1 MDQLYPINR
10 PIDDPL
16 SIYDDL
22 ELEPASQVREEL
34 PLVAI
39 NMVSTVDGKITL
51 DGKERAEPIGSPVD
65 RELMKRLRVHF
76 DAVVRGA
83 QTVRANPYFPGVP
96 DRLVAG
102 RTRLGKTAQPLG
114 VVVSASLDLPLES
127 QYFTV
132 TPRPV
137 VLTTRQSDPERRR
150 AVAQRAHVEIAGE
163 TRVDPVQAVEILAR
177 KYGVRRILLEGG
189 AALNY
194 LFLQDG
200 LVDVLFW
207 TLAPKIGGFDRDLTM
222 VMGPE
227 LLRPVPRLTL
237 ESLYRHE
244 EELYF
249 RWRVRRA

>member
-1 MDQLYPINR
+1 MEQLYPVRR
-10 PIDDPL
+10 PVDDPL

-22 ELEPASQVREEL
+22 ELEPAREDA
-34 PLVAI
+34 PFVAV

-51 DGKERAEPIGSPVD
+51 NKKERAEPIGSPVD

-83 QTVRANPYFPGVP
+83 ETVRANPFFPGVP
-96 DRLVAG
+96 EHLVPRRLQ
-102 RTRLGKTAQPLG
+102 LGKSAQPLG
-114 VVVSASLDLPLES
+114 VIVSRSLDLPLGS

-137 VLTTRQSDPERRR
+137 VLTTEASDPGRRQ
-150 AVAQRAHVEIAGE
+150 AVSERAHVEVAGRE
-163 TRVDPVQAVEILAR
+163 SVDPALALEILAC
-177 KYGVRRILLEGG
+177 KYGVRSILLEGG

-194 LFLQDG
+194 AFLKSG
-200 LVDVLFW
+200 LVDALFW
-207 TLAPKIGGFDRDLTM
+207 TLAPKIGGFGRDLTM

-237 ESLYRHE
+237 ESMYLHDD
-244 EELYF
+244 ELYF
-249 RWRVRRA
+249 RWRIRRS